1 MFQLFSQAIY
11 LFSFSFKSLAPS
23 SLNLS
28 YCPSLRP
35 SASRFL
41 FLGQGVPI
49 TAFILDLS
57 LLAFHLTYSDT

>member
-1 MFQLFSQAIY
+1 MFQLFAEAIY
-11 LFSFSFKSLAPS
+11 LFSFKSSAPS

-28 YCPSLRP
+28 YCPSLKP

-49 TAFILDLS
+49 TAFILDLN
-57 LLAFHLTYSDT
+57 LLAFRLTYSDT

>member
-1 MFQLFSQAIY
+1 MFQLC
-11 LFSFSFKSLAPS
+11 
-23 SLNLS
+23 

-49 TAFILDLS
+49 TAFILGLT
-57 LLAFHLTYSDT
+57 LLAFCLTYSDTQRLTSRTSASRFIFPIHPPLA